1 MTRNRRRILHDPA
14 VFAHSCY
21 KLSNVLGITPVNI
34 ESIDATSAAYIVQV
48 RRPYG
53 VSLDLYL
60 FAVKQGTGAFSSWR
74 IKSDYVGI
82 QYRATFYR
90 LCFTIAQCLP
100 KR

>member
-1 MTRNRRRILHDPA
+1 MTRNGRRILHDRA

-21 KLSNVLGITPVNI
+21 KLSNVLGILSVNI
-34 ESIDATSAAYIVQV
+34 ESIDATSAAYIIQV

-53 VSLDLYL
+53 VFFHLYRL
-60 FAVKQGTGAFSSWR
+60 AVKQGTGAFSSWR

-82 QYRATFYR
+82 QYRATFDK

-100 KR
+100 RR

>member
-1 MTRNRRRILHDPA
+1 MTRNGRRILHNHA

-21 KLSNVLGITPVNI
+21 KLSNVLGIIPVNI
-34 ESIDATSAAYIVQV
+34 ENIDATLAAYIVKV

-53 VSLDLYL
+53 LFLHLYL
-60 FAVKQGTGAFSSWR
+60 FAVKQDTGAFSSWR